1 MTRNLVE
8 YPITTEEILTAL
20 RKLAPLVAI
29 DQGDKIGG
37 LDVICIAEAIKR
49 LKVADS
55 WYVSRADDNGNV
67 FVVREGLSESDANDL
82 YKLLTERGHK
92 QVYIVKQKDD

>member
-49 LKVADS
+49 LKIADS
-55 WYVSRADDNGNV
+55 WYVSRTDDNGNV